1 MAALTLTG
9 VTLERHG
16 APLWAPL
23 DLRLA
28 KGQALL
34 VSGPTGCG
42 KSTLLQIL
50 AGLQPVSRGEVR
62 SQSRCGLVLQDPNLQ
77 LLRDQIGP
85 EVALAL
91 ETRGVPSE
99 QMKSRV
105 RQALDLVELD
115 LPLTHPTRALSL
127 GQKYRVLIAAQL
139 VSQPDLLLLDE
150 PWAQLD
156 DQGFTQLLAL
166 LVRLKQRGIT
176 LVITEHHSDGYGN
189 LIDRHCWLTPSG
201 LGQPPQP
208 DSLCGPM
215 ALSPPAAQ
223 SAPVLQLTNLVLTL
237 GNRHRLRADSLA
249 IHPGECVQLWGNNG
263 CGKTTLLRA
272 LCGLSPAP
280 DGQVLVLNRPP
291 RLDNHGGQLA
301 LVCQEPARQLSATTV
316 AEELRLSLRQLGLPE
331 SRCRQRADQQL
342 AQLGLSTLSERSPL
356 TLSYGQQHLVA
367 IASQLCRKPK
377 LLLLDD
383 PFAGLDAD
391 SGRRLWQALSKRL
404 QQGGAV
410 LIASHRPL
418 PLSHRQWHIEGG
430 EIHGR

>member
-1 MAALTLTG
+1 MTALTLTG
-9 VTLERHG
+9 VTAERNG

-23 DLRLA
+23 DLRLP

-50 AGLQPVSRGEVR
+50 AGIQPISGGDLRR
-62 SQSRCGLVLQDPNLQ
+62 PNRCGLVLQDPNLQ

-85 EVALAL
+85 EVALGL
-91 ETRGVPSE
+91 ETQGVPSK
-99 QMKSRV
+99 QMKARV

-115 LPLTHPTRALSL
+115 LPLNHPTRALSL
-127 GQKYRVLIAAQL
+127 GQKYRVLMAAQL
-139 VSQPDLLLLDE
+139 VSRPELLLLDE

-156 DQGFTQLLAL
+156 DQGFAQLQAL
-166 LVRLKQRGIT
+166 LNRLKRQGLT
-176 LVITEHHSDGYGN
+176 LVITEHHSDGYGD
-189 LIDRHCWLTPSG
+189 LIDHHRWLTQSG

-208 DSLCGPM
+208 DSQCQSL
-215 ALSPPAAQ
+215 ALPPPVAPA
-223 SAPVLQLTNLVLTL
+223 SALLQLTAMTLTL
-237 GNRHRLRADSLA
+237 GNQDRLKASALA

-263 CGKTTLLRA
+263 SGKTTLLRA
-272 LCGLSPAP
+272 LCGLTAAP
-280 DGQVLVLNRPP
+280 DGQVMVLNRPP
-291 RLDNHGGQLA
+291 RLDSHGGQLA

-331 SRCRQRADQQL
+331 SQCRQQADQQL
-342 AQLGLSTLSERSPL
+342 AQLGLSTLADRSPL

-367 IASQLCRKPK
+367 IASQLCRQPR

-391 SGRRLWQALSKRL
+391 SSQRLWRALAQRL
-404 QQGGAV
+404 QRGGAV

-418 PLSHRQWHIEGG
+418 PLSHRQWHIEAG
-430 EIHGR
+430 EIHEG